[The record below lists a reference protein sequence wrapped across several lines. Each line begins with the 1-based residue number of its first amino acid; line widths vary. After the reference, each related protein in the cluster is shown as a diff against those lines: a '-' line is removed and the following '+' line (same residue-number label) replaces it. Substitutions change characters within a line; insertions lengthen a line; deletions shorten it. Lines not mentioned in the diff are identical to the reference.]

1 MISTF
6 SSISLNTFAWVFDL
20 LTCTIILYFHVEK
33 LNENHG
39 DRIRFFLS
47 KADTAGHES
56 DRQVCTAI
64 SMCFTKKV
72 IEIFVVKNRGPVLL
86 GIKEIS

>member
-1 MISTF
+1 MISRF
-6 SSISLNTFAWVFDL
+6 SIISLYAFACVSDI
-20 LTCTIILYFHVEK
+20 LTLTIILYFHVEK

-56 DRQVCTAI
+56 DRQVCTGICSSI
-64 SMCFTKKV
+64 SQCVLKKV
-72 IEIFVVKNRGPVLL
+72 LEVFVVKNKGPV
-86 GIKEIS
+86 